1 MHFISMDSELRSAV
15 VKGPFLSPWNWLNMT
30 AEAIDGL
37 EGNEDWAKKKT
48 GHIGPVWQLY
58 GLLGSVYTGA
68 GVSEWTSQ
76 FFAGTAAHLAC
87 LAVDQGIFASDTE
100 LFAPRVIL
108 TDQLPASFG
117 LNAWCCLRQILIWRC
132 DRCGLLGVF
141 RYVEYV
147 RRLVTL
153 QCMYLYYL
161 VLSCSHLYYLV
172 LSLRVSPQRSANSAD
187 AQTPRRSASA
197 DRIAIHNMYHIVF
210 PWYFNIYGY
219 IVFNHCHIIITCYH
233 FGTLCQILSI
243 CIISKIAAIA
253 GAVCCWGLGFRFPE
267 RFVFHPGLAPLR
279 CQRPKTCSRPCHM
292 SRPGTHVSWHRSIQS
307 HRMSQNVTDP

>member
-1 MHFISMDSELRSAV
+1 MAWREMRT
-15 VKGPFLSPWNWLNMT
+15 GP
-30 AEAIDGL
+30 
-37 EGNEDWAKKKT
+37 KKT
-48 GHIGPVWQLY
+48 GHIWAVWQLY

-100 LFAPRVIL
+100 LFTVSSWQTSCQPALASMHGIVFVRFWYGDV
-108 TDQLPASFG
+108 TDVDCLEFSDVSSMFEG
-117 LNAWCCLRQILIWRC
+117 LSLCNVCTCTI
-132 DRCGLLGVF
+132 
-141 RYVEYV
+141 
-147 RRLVTL
+147 
-153 QCMYLYYL
+153 LYYL

-197 DRIAIHNMYHIVF
+197 DHIAIHNTYHIVF

-219 IVFNHCHIIITCYH
+219 IVFNHCHIIVTCYH

-243 CIISKIAAIA
+243 CIIA
-253 GAVCCWGLGFRFPE
+253 
-267 RFVFHPGLAPLR
+267 
-279 CQRPKTCSRPCHM
+279 
-292 SRPGTHVSWHRSIQS
+292 
-307 HRMSQNVTDP
+307 